1 MSPPPAPHAAR
12 WLPGLIVL
20 LALVAAAATLTVV
33 GVRGEPAASTRA
45 EQVRQIASDLRCPV
59 CQDLS
64 AADSPAP
71 LAGQMRHQ
79 IAEQLASG
87 RSADQIRQ
95 GFIAAYGDSVLMSP
109 PRTGLG
115 QTAYLLPLLIF
126 GVALVAAA
134 VQLRRWLRVPVPDDG
149 SQPDGALAGLDGLD
163 GSDRRA
169 VERALMRLREEEG
182 R

>member
-1 MSPPPAPHAAR
+1 MRPSTARHAAR
-12 WLPGLIVL
+12 RLPGLLVL
-20 LALVAAAATLTVV
+20 LAVVAAAATLTVV
-33 GVRGEPAASTRA
+33 GVRGEPAASTPA

-59 CQDLS
+59 CKDLS

-79 IAEQLASG
+79 VAEQLAAG
-87 RSADQIRQ
+87 RSPDDIRQ

-115 QTAYLLPLLIF
+115 QTAYLLPLLLL
-126 GVALVAAA
+126 GMGLVVAA
-134 VQLRRWLRVPVPDDG
+134 VQLRRWRHAPGPDDG
-149 SQPDGALAGLDGLD
+149 AQPDGAL
-163 GSDRRA
+163 STTDRRI

>member
-1 MSPPPAPHAAR
+1 MSPPTAPHAAR
-12 WLPGLIVL
+12 WLPGVVVL

-33 GVRGEPAASTRA
+33 GVRGEPAAGTRA
-45 EQVRQIASDLRCPV
+45 DQVQQIASDLRCPV

-79 IAEQLASG
+79 VAEQLAAG
-87 RSADQIRQ
+87 RSPDEIRQ

-109 PRTGLG
+109 PRNGLG
-115 QTAYLLPLLIF
+115 QAAYLLPLL
-126 GVALVAAA
+126 LVGMGLVVVA
-134 VQLRRWLRVPVPDDG
+134 VQLWRWRRAPGPA
-149 SQPDGALAGLDGLD
+149 DGAQPEVVL
-163 GSDRRA
+163 SSTDRRL